1 MFALGAKG
9 TRAYSA
15 GKALTVRTYMS
26 HHAASEENV
35 ARVISVISH
44 KGGTGKTTSAI
55 HFADI
60 LSSKGF
66 SVLLLD
72 LDASCNLSNFYQV
85 SGKKTIIDFLE
96 GNKKS
101 IIPVRSGLSA
111 VPGSKKISDFDSIS
125 YSATDVY
132 SIIKNATDG
141 LPFDYI
147 IIDTPHAIGRI
158 IKNTIIASDVVVIPV
173 MPAGWSADGSVD
185 VLDEFA
191 EIRASS
197 KKKLIENCAPALLP
211 TAISKWSRHDRG
223 LIPAL
228 EMAHP
233 GVTILPRIPFNR
245 DIMKDQSERIVRKT
259 NIYKAY
265 EEVTEWLSK

>member
-1 MFALGAKG
+1 M
-9 TRAYSA
+9 
-15 GKALTVRTYMS
+15 
-26 HHAASEENV
+26 
-35 ARVISVISH
+35 VISVISH

-60 LSSKGF
+60 LTARGF
-66 SVLLLD
+66 SVLLID
-72 LDASCNLSNFYQV
+72 LDASCNLSNFYGA
-85 SGKKTIIDFLE
+85 SGKKTIVDFLD
-96 GNKKS
+96 GNKKAVV
-101 IIPVRSGLSA
+101 PVRSGLS
-111 VPGSKKISDFDSIS
+111 VVCGSKKIAEFDSLT
-125 YSATDVY
+125 YSAKDSY
-132 SIIKNATDG
+132 SIIKNAIAG
-141 LPFDYI
+141 LPFDYV

-197 KKKLIENCAPALLP
+197 RKKMIESCTPALLP
-211 TAISKWSRHDRG
+211 TAISKWSRHDRS
-223 LIPAL
+223 LVPAL

-233 GVTILPRIPFNR
+233 GVTILPKIPFNR
-245 DIMKDQSERIVRKT
+245 DIMRDQSERVVKRT

-265 EEVTEWLSK
+265 EEVVEWLLK